1 MRNLLRCQ
9 RGSTAFAT
17 GIALVPL
24 IGVVALGAE
33 AGSWYV
39 TRKHA
44 QNAADSG
51 AYSGALRLACTIAGA
66 SCDAQSVD
74 YRGKEFAAQNG
85 FCNSS
90 PKDSTPYPDSQCPPS
105 LPTRVSRAVQIDIGT
120 YSGGTFTTP
129 PTGTGNAV
137 RARVS
142 QQQPAYLS
150 AVLGFLTINIPAQAI
165 ALVQLPSKVCALA
178 LGPNPNGGGALK
190 ISGNS
195 SNNGTG
201 CPLMSD
207 YSVQFASTPS
217 FTPPDSG
224 WAVFGATGCSPNS
237 TCSNVSVPHNY
248 FMPPA
253 LDPLQGLQTA
263 SFNNTFTSTTIT
275 GNVTPV
281 QSTCPASAPAGS
293 RCFPINPNTASTA
306 YKIPNVSNGDYY
318 YCSATT
324 QATYYFNTSITVNN
338 GGTFACNPGSPVR
351 TYFKSGITVNG
362 GTVILAAGTYF
373 SNGDVNLGGTVTGT
387 NVTLVLLGNSKF
399 TINGGTVNLSAPAT
413 NNFSSSLN
421 GVLIDDQST
430 AAVTIN
436 GNGAVRLAGAMY
448 FPKADVSFGGT
459 AQPTNTTCSQVIA
472 KTLNMTGGGYLST
485 DGCAPTVIA
494 YTQVVSLVQ

>member
-1 MRNLLRCQ
+1 MRNLLRSR
-9 RGSTAFAT
+9 RGSAAFAT
-17 GIALVPL
+17 AIALVPL

-90 PKDSTPYPDSQCPPS
+90 PKDSTPYPDNQCPPS
-105 LPTRVSRAVQIDIGT
+105 LPIRVSRAVQIDIGT
-120 YSGGTFTTP
+120 YSSGTFTTP

-178 LGPNPNGGGALK
+178 LGPDPNGGGALK

-217 FTPPDSG
+217 FTGPG
-224 WAVFGATGCSPNS
+224 WAVYGVTGCSPTS
-237 TCSNVSVPHNY
+237 TCANPGVTHNY

-253 LDPLQGLQTA
+253 MDPLQGLQTA
-263 SFNNTFTSTTIT
+263 SFNNTFISTNIT
-275 GNVTPV
+275 GNVALV

-293 RCFPINPNTASTA
+293 TKCFSISPNSASTA
-306 YKIPNVSNGDYY
+306 YKSINVSNGEYY

-324 QATYYFNTSITVNN
+324 QASYYFSGSITVNA
-338 GGTFACNPGSPVR
+338 GGTFACNPGSPE
-351 TYFKSGITVNG
+351 TIYFKSGITVNG
-362 GTVILAAGTYF
+362 GTVTLAAGTYF
-373 SNGDVNLGGTVTGT
+373 SNGDINLGGTVTGT
-387 NVTLVLLGNSKF
+387 NVTLVLLGTSKF
-399 TINGGTVNLSAPAT
+399 SINGGTVNLSAPTT
-413 NNFSSSLN
+413 NSFSTSLN
-421 GVLIDDQST
+421 GVLIDDQSSG
-430 AAVTIN
+430 AVTIN

-459 AQPTNTTCSQVIA
+459 AQPTNTTCSEVIA